1 MQRREDPSSP
11 LTPGQP
17 ALKKIDITIAR
28 LRLLLADVS
37 ARERGLEDQRRV
49 CREQQNKLVTFCMYG
64 DSSLDSVLAMLGD
77 VQERL
82 THVEATTQSL
92 VAIRKRAEFELES
105 LQLTKGIEEAKVLL
119 QQLQARQAAPLDPSE
134 VLPPAEIEAEIAR
147 LQALINEAS
156 ERAAQNIERAAKER
170 AARRG

>member
-1 MQRREDPSSP
+1 MQRREDPSSRLAP
-11 LTPGQP
+11 REP

-64 DSSLDSVLAMLGD
+64 DTSLDSVLAMLAD

-82 THVEATTQSL
+82 THVEATAQSL
-92 VAIRKRAEFELES
+92 AAIRKRAEFELES
-105 LQLTKGIEEAKVLL
+105 LQLTKGIEEARVLL
-119 QQLQARQAAPLDPSE
+119 QQLLARQAAPLDP
-134 VLPPAEIEAEIAR
+134 AEALNPDEIQAEIAR

-156 ERAAQNIERAAKER
+156 ERAAQNIERAARER
-170 AARRG
+170 AARRA